1 MGQSVNSREK
11 LSNCEGRWRH
21 QMNLVEK
28 SAFTSFTE
36 VLSAKCILVECY
48 IILLRFENDDMSL
61 SSHVKILT
69 QGLPWWR
76 SG

>member
-1 MGQSVNSREK
+1 
-11 LSNCEGRWRH
+11 
-21 QMNLVEK
+21 MNLVEK

-36 VLSAKCILVECY
+36 VLSPKCILVECY

-69 QGLPWWR
+69 
-76 SG
+76 